1 MVVKGQK
8 LQTLIGRRMS
18 RRERRSLT
26 RRMFSVTVARTLVT
40 IPKITGQ
47 TKKGSQKKQI

>member
-18 RRERRSLT
+18 RREKRSLT
-26 RRMFSVTVARTLVT
+26 KRMFSVTVVRTLVT
-40 IPKITGQ
+40 MPKIVGQ
-47 TKKGSQKKQI
+47 TKKES